1 MDFNG
6 ISKYKSMSSNA
17 LLLKLEELD
26 EKLEIARAC
35 QTTENMIQTLLEYRT
50 NIEEEIELR
59 IATGQINEMTYFEV
73 DDFLRKKNELK
84 VAYEEL
90 EQDAKNRWISEELN
104 DKELQEELNKIKD
117 NYEREINELN
127 KTFQ

>member
-73 DDFLRKKNELK
+73 DDFLCKKNELK

>member
-84 VAYEEL
+84 IAYEEL

-104 DKELQEELNKIKD
+104 DKELQEELNKIKN

>member
-59 IATGQINEMTYFEV
+59 IATGQINEMIYFEV

-84 VAYEEL
+84 IAYEEL

>member
-59 IATGQINEMTYFEV
+59 IATGQINEMIYFEV

-84 VAYEEL
+84 IAYEEL

-104 DKELQEELNKIKD
+104 DKELQEELNKIKN

>member
-35 QTTENMIQTLLEYRT
+35 QTTENMIQTLLEYRI

>member
-59 IATGQINEMTYFEV
+59 IAIGQINEMTYFEV

-84 VAYEEL
+84 TAYEEL

-104 DKELQEELNKIKD
+104 DKELQEELNKIKN

>member
-59 IATGQINEMTYFEV
+59 IAIGQINEMTYFEV

-84 VAYEEL
+84 IAYEEL

-104 DKELQEELNKIKD
+104 DKELQEELNKIKN

>member
-84 VAYEEL
+84 IAYEEL